1 LRDVSAGR
9 CRLGTPAGRRVVKL
23 FTTGITNRQ
32 AAQTLFLTEKTVET
46 QLAQAHT
53 KLGIR
58 SRLKLP
64 LALAE
69 SGSTN

>member
-1 LRDVSAGR
+1 
-9 CRLGTPAGRRVVKL
+9 VKL

-46 QLAQAHT
+46 HLAQAHT
-53 KLGIR
+53 KLSIR